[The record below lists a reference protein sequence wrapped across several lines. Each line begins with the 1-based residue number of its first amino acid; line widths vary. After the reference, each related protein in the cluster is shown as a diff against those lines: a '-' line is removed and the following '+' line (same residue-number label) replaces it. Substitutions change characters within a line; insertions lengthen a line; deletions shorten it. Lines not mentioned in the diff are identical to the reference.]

1 MKVLQTWWRVGEEVI
16 ARDKAGEPEADNIE
30 AFVFFVVGEFEVA
43 ASHGCVCVVQSLD

>member
-1 MKVLQTWWRVGEEVI
+1 MKILETWRWVGEEVF
-16 ARDKAGEPEADNIE
+16 ACDEAGEPEADDIE